1 MARVPYLDRKDL
13 KPEHQDLLTRNIN
26 LYRALVHS
34 PDGARAFSALG
45 HFIRH
50 TSRLDPRLREMAILQ
65 VGYLARSPYEYSH
78 HVEIGRDF
86 GVSDEDI
93 RAIADETAGR
103 PTQLEPLAKAV
114 LRAAREMTT
123 ELAISEQT
131 FTELRR
137 ELDNERLTDLV
148 LTIGFYN
155 GVVRIL
161 ATMQISRRAITNIST
176 SFRCRRI
183 DAAGRVSLAP
193 HGEERR
199 RRVSNHEAR
208 VGARSSFETPRSAR
222 PSG

>member
-1 MARVPYLDRKDL
+1 MARVPYLDRKDV
-13 KPEHQDLLTRNIN
+13 KPEHQDLLARGIN

-34 PDGARAFSALG
+34 PDGLRSFSALG

-50 TSRLDPRLREMAILQ
+50 TSRLDPRLRELAILQ
-65 VGYLARSPYEYSH
+65 VGYLTRSPYEYSH

-103 PTQLEPLAKAV
+103 PTQLEPIAKAV

-123 ELAISEQT
+123 DLTVSEQT
-131 FTELRR
+131 FAALRR
-137 ELDNERLTDLV
+137 ELDHERLTDLV

-161 ATMQISRRAITNIST
+161 ATLQIDVEDGYHKYLDE
-176 SFRCRRI
+176 FPLPK
-183 DAAGRVSLAP
+183 D
-193 HGEERR
+193 
-199 RRVSNHEAR
+199 
-208 VGARSSFETPRSAR
+208 
-222 PSG
+222 

>member
-1 MARVPYLDRKDL
+1 MARLPYLDRADL
-13 KPEHQDLLTRNIN
+13 KPEHHDLLARNIN

-34 PDGARAFSALG
+34 PDGARAFSPLG

-86 GVSDEDI
+86 GVSDDDI
-93 RAIADETAGR
+93 RAIGDETAGR
-103 PTQLEPLAKAV
+103 PTNLEPVAKAV

-123 ELAISEQT
+123 DLAISEQT
-131 FTELRR
+131 FAALRR
-137 ELDNERLTDLV
+137 ELDHECLTDLV

-161 ATMQISRRAITNIST
+161 ATLQIDVEDGYRKYLDE
-176 SFRCRRI
+176 FPLPK
-183 DAAGRVSLAP
+183 D
-193 HGEERR
+193 
-199 RRVSNHEAR
+199 
-208 VGARSSFETPRSAR
+208 
-222 PSG
+222 